1 MTSANIAPPEYR
13 LRIPGP
19 CTVPER
25 VRAAL
30 ARPVVSHR
38 GPEFRGLMREVT
50 ARLRDMFVT
59 RDDVFLIGASGTAAM
74 EASLANILSPGD
86 RLLIAVNGQFGE
98 RFVAIAKSMGAQI
111 DELAV
116 PWGEVPEPAAVA
128 ERVKA
133 ARYRAV
139 VCVHNETSTGTVADI
154 AAIGAA
160 LRDSDTLLVV
170 DAVSSIGGMAL
181 RMDDWGIDI
190 AVAASQK
197 ALMCP
202 PGLAPVAVSR
212 KAMRV
217 AEQASAV
224 PRFFLDFRR
233 IKASLDKDETPFT
246 PPVSLIFGLREALA
260 MIDQEGLANVLARHA
275 RLSAAL
281 QAGCMA
287 LGLPM
292 FQKARPLST
301 TTTVAVVPHGLDGG
315 DIVRHMR
322 TRYGTV
328 IASQRTRLDG
338 RVIRFGTMGALTEGD
353 ILTDLYHLE
362 CTLRDLDHAPEP
374 GAGVAAAAK
383 YLAPDK
389 RA

>member
-1 MTSANIAPPEYR
+1 MTRPNTASPEYR

-19 CTVPER
+19 CAVPER

-38 GPEFRGLMREVT
+38 GPEFRSLMHEVT
-50 ARLRDMFVT
+50 ALLRDVFVT

-86 RLLIAVNGQFGE
+86 RLLIVVNGQFGD
-98 RFVAIAKSMGAQI
+98 RFVAIAKSTGAQI
-111 DELAV
+111 DELSV
-116 PWGEVPEPAAVA
+116 PWGEVADPAAVA
-128 ERVKA
+128 ERAKA

-139 VCVHNETSTGTVADI
+139 VCVHNETSTGAVTDI

-170 DAVSSIGGMAL
+170 DAVSSLGGMPL
-181 RMDDWGIDI
+181 PMDEWGIDI
-190 AVAASQK
+190 AIAASQK

-224 PRFFLDFRR
+224 PRFFFDFRR
-233 IKASLDKDETPFT
+233 MKASLDKDETPFT
-246 PPVSLIFGLREALA
+246 PPVSLIFGLREALT
-260 MIDQEGLANVLARHA
+260 MMHQEGLANVLSRHA

-281 QAGCMA
+281 QAGCVA

-301 TTTVAVVPHGLDGG
+301 TTTVAVVPDGLDGG

-328 IASQRTRLDG
+328 IASQRTKLDG

-353 ILTDLYHLE
+353 ILTDLLHLE
-362 CTLRDLDHAPEP
+362 CTLRDLGCAPEP
-374 GAGVAAAAK
+374 GAGVAAAAQCV
-383 YLAPDK
+383 AQ
-389 RA
+389 